1 MANTLLNQFRYM
13 NKSDMPT
20 GLKLVL
26 MYLCDLANKDTQ
38 IAFPSIATIA
48 KEIGMSEKQVRR
60 WTHTLEK
67 KGLMKIVE
75 NRFGG
80 DKGKSCRYKITL
92 PPIPVKTPKF
102 QQTSSPMRDPYPSH
116 QRTIT
121 PPTEGSQTVVEP
133 LLTNKD
139 IIKKF
144 GLGWEK
150 NPNTAYIVGRELGI
164 NAYPGEETYTLVGRI
179 YNKLNSAQKFH

>member
-1 MANTLLNQFRYM
+1 MANILLNQFRHM
-13 NKSDMPT
+13 DKSNMQT

-38 IAFPSIATIA
+38 IAFPAIATIA
-48 KEIGMSEKQVRR
+48 REIGMSTKQVRR
-60 WTHTLEK
+60 WTHDLEK
-67 KGLMKIVE
+67 RGLIKIVE

-80 DKGKSCRYKITL
+80 DKGKTCRYKITL
-92 PPIPVKTPKF
+92 PVIQVQTQKSKKIATPVHD
-102 QQTSSPMRDPYPSH
+102 RYPSR
-116 QRTIT
+116 QGTFT
-121 PPTEGSQTVVEP
+121 PPAEGSQTVVEP

-150 NPNTAYIVGRELGI
+150 NPDTAYIVGRELGI

>member
-1 MANTLLNQFRYM
+1 MANTLLKQFRYM
-13 NKSDMPT
+13 NKGDLPT

-26 MYLCDLANKDTQ
+26 MYLCDLANKETQ
-38 IAFPSIATIA
+38 IAFPSIATMA
-48 KEIGMSEKQVRR
+48 KEIGMSDKQVRR
-60 WTHTLEK
+60 WTHKLEK
-67 KGLMKIVE
+67 IGLIKIVG

-92 PPIPVKTPKF
+92 PAIADLKNKS
-102 QQTSSPMRDPYPSH
+102 QQTSPPMRDPYPSP
-116 QRTIT
+116 RRAFT

-150 NPNTAYIVGRELGI
+150 NPDTAYIVGRELGI

-179 YNKLNSAQKFH
+179 YSKLNAAQKFH